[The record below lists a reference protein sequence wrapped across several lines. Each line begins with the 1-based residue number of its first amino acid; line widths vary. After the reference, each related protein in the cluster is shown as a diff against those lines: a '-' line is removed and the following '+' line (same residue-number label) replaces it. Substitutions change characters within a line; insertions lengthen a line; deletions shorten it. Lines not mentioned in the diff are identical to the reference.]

1 MTWVPCYLCP
11 GSLVSCLRTTP
22 PDGTILEH
30 GVENG
35 CKDAPAGSC
44 PQEWA
49 ALGRAAGSV
58 LEVPVQAGTNSPTLL
73 VCYVL
78 YLVQQV

>member
-1 MTWVPCYLCP
+1 MGIMDQRWGVIR
-11 GSLVSCLRTTP
+11 RTS
-22 PDGTILEH
+22 G
-30 GVENG
+30 G

-49 ALGRAAGSV
+49 ALGRAVGSV